1 MQIQGIL
8 KGKRIE
14 LRRKPKLPSG
24 SKVLVR
30 ITPKILTLKEKRQIV
45 ANLCGAWLEDP
56 SLTTIFT
63 EIEKSR
69 AVNMSRE
76 VNFNVA
82 S

>member
-45 ANLCGAWLEDP
+45 ANLCGAWLERSKPDYD
-56 SLTTIFT
+56 FYGDR
-63 EIEKSR
+63 KSR
-69 AVNMSRE
+69 AVNMPRE